1 MINSLKHRLPDL
13 EGPILNHLIFWAGT
27 LLVISIVAFAAYY
40 YFDQRG
46 SAPSNQEVLQVQLSQ
61 YEQVVRDDPNN
72 ITNRLALAD
81 VYLALD
87 RYDDAIPQYEAAL
100 VINDQSVLGQVGL
113 GRAKLGAGDLSGASE
128 SFQKVID
135 QSKEADISG
144 ELVQSAYYY
153 LGSIALEQQKPDEA
167 IEHLKLATSI
177 ERSDSDAWY
186 LLGTAYRQGG
196 KLDEAVDALAQAV
209 LFVPDFTEAYEQL
222 ALVYDEKGASGE
234 ALYARGMVAY
244 STGKLDEAAKQL
256 QAATRAS
263 PTLAEAFAGLG
274 LVREVQG
281 QGDAAMVAYQ
291 QALHLNPDNFNARTG
306 LARLGQPEAAASPE
320 AELPAGHPGGQA
332 DGGSEQGVTP

>member
-1 MINSLKHRLPDL
+1 MISGLKHRLPDL
-13 EGPILNHLIFWAGT
+13 EGPILNHVIFWAGT
-27 LLVISIVAFAAYY
+27 LLVVSIAAFAAYY
-40 YFDQRG
+40 YFDQRD

-81 VYLALD
+81 AYLSLE
-87 RYDDAIPQYEAAL
+87 RYDDAIGQYEAAL
-100 VINDQSVLGQVGL
+100 VINDESTLARVGL
-113 GRAKLGAGDLSGASE
+113 GRAKLGATDLAGASE

-153 LGSIALEQQKPDEA
+153 LGSIALDQQKTDEA
-167 IEHLKLATSI
+167 IELLKQATTI

-186 LLGTAYRQGG
+186 LLGTAYRQSG

-209 LFVPDFTEAYEQL
+209 LFVPDFTEAYEQM

-244 STGKLDEAAKQL
+244 STGKLDEAAEQL
-256 QAATRAS
+256 QAAAGAS

-281 QGDAAMVAYQ
+281 QGDAAIVAYQ
-291 QALHLNPDNFNARTG
+291 QALHLKPDNFNARSG
-306 LARLGQPEAAASPE
+306 LARLSQPETAASPG
-320 AELPAGHPGGQA
+320 AELPADHPGVQA
-332 DGGSEQGVTP
+332 GGDSQQGVTP